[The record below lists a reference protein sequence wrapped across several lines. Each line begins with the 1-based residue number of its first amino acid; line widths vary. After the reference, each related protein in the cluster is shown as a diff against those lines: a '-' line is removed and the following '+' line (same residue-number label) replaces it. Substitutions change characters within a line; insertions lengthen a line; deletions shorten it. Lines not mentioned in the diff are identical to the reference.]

1 MPTEAQA
8 QSENTPPSKDQ
19 EVNDDQENAVMS
31 PKLDNDNN
39 SKKLSSS
46 QNNMSRSTRR
56 SSAVSSLNTIKRPL
70 WKKKISKF
78 LDSTPVLIIMSIFTI
93 YCLFMSDIQ
102 AACIRIEF
110 DFTSNVIQCVLLAIF
125 SIEWILNI
133 IAKKDYIWSFFFW
146 LDLISTISLI
156 QDIDWIMNP
165 LLGYSSNRANAN
177 RSSVQAAKAVSKVSS
192 ASRATRVLRVI

>member
-56 SSAVSSLNTIKRPL
+56 SSAASSLNTIKRPL
-70 WKKKISKF
+70 WKKNIKILRLNTRF
-78 LDSTPVLIIMSIFTI
+78 NNNVYI
-93 YCLFMSDIQ
+93 YCLLFIY
-102 AACIRIEF
+102 E
-110 DFTSNVIQCVLLAIF
+110 
-125 SIEWILNI
+125 
-133 IAKKDYIWSFFFW
+133 
-146 LDLISTISLI
+146 
-156 QDIDWIMNP
+156 
-165 LLGYSSNRANAN
+165 
-177 RSSVQAAKAVSKVSS
+177 
-192 ASRATRVLRVI
+192 